1 MQLQRRDP
9 LHPIIPVKGDDHSNS
24 RSSPP
29 RRRMSSSPSRHS
41 YSSGPATNS
50 TSRLLAAG
58 AMGASLLH
66 HLVVAVAL
74 LLTTAAPSAKATI
87 PHISAIISQSG
98 LDFAKD
104 LLVSGAVE
112 TLTPLSVPDIERS
125 VNIPLVGTVRMVAS
139 GIVLHSLAVTNSTV
153 AVGDTGVV
161 VAASLASANISM
173 EWSYSYSAWVVTISD
188 SGNASIQV

>member
-1 MQLQRRDP
+1 
-9 LHPIIPVKGDDHSNS
+9 
-24 RSSPP
+24 
-29 RRRMSSSPSRHS
+29 
-41 YSSGPATNS
+41 
-50 TSRLLAAG
+50 
-58 AMGASLLH
+58 MGAPLLH
-66 HLVVAVAL
+66 HLGVAVAL
-74 LLTTAAPSAKATI
+74 LFTTAAPSAVATT

-104 LLVSGAVE
+104 LLVSRAAE

-125 VNIPLVGTVRMVAS
+125 VNIPLVGTVRMAAS
-139 GIVLHSLAVTNSTV
+139 GIVLYGLAVSNSTI

-161 VAASLASANISM
+161 VAASLASANISL